1 MLTIPPVHYP
11 EVSFHKKYLW
21 HHFIP
26 HSVDGPDLQ
35 MILPF
40 SIHVKPK
47 DPCLQ
52 MTAGGSLTAERVKEL
67 EDMREKF
74 GLSKESAQK
83 IIKGAQN
90 QHLIANMNVRPPVLH
105 EACTRSL

>member
-1 MLTIPPVHYP
+1 
-11 EVSFHKKYLW
+11 
-21 HHFIP
+21 
-26 HSVDGPDLQ
+26 
-35 MILPF
+35 
-40 SIHVKPK
+40 
-47 DPCLQ
+47 

-90 QHLIANMNVRPPVLH
+90 QHLIANMNVRPTVLCK
-105 EACTRSL
+105 AYSLKASPLSNLHHGIPSWFSARGR